1 MKLLRKMAVLSLR
14 RLEDERGIAL
24 VFAIVTTA
32 ALGIITTTVLVYS
45 ATSARTSGRTS
56 ADQQAYSLAEAGI
69 NTAIAKIYGASDPRA
84 TTNLHAGTVADPA
97 AVVPQCPGA
106 NNNETPTCYSTG
118 SVTYSG
124 TLDTTQGNTWYWTI
138 KSIGAVTVPGVT
150 TVKRTLTRSLG
161 VTGNNGTDGSSWTR
175 FYQDSASKCLTLD
188 GVSVPTNFA
197 SRGDICL
204 VNGATV
210 TGAQTNM
217 NAGGNIYVDP
227 PETEDPARNLPTSSN
242 CPCWTSPGNAY
253 KSDTLYAS
261 TPTLANNTNS
271 PYLDLSNFGF
281 NVPTSATI
289 SGILVSIQRK
299 AGVNSAANYITD
311 TDVWLMK
318 ADGATVGTN
327 HAQAST
333 VKWPIAD
340 VDAQSQPVT
349 QPYGSTSDLWGTT
362 WSAAN
367 VNASTF
373 GVRIRAHGTCTTCN
387 STVTGYLNA
396 VTVTVYWT
404 TGASIGTSG
413 SPIAETDVGGGC
425 KFSGNALHTTCSGS
439 DKVYVTTANTV
450 LPADNPAISMP
461 DIDWN
466 YWWANAKPGPKHF
479 CTNTNPGISTTFFDN
494 NSATTTKP
502 DASLTVNGEMAQA
515 GHPYDCEVWENGVLQ
530 GMMKWD
536 GSHRL
541 DVYGTIFVD
550 GNFRW
555 DEDGEIVH
563 YFGRATIMSSHDD
576 EIDALICS
584 GGTGNTYATS
594 CLANMNTWSPSQ
606 NMLVLMSQCQKGL
619 TSCNEYDQG
628 GTSCSGSP
636 TACYNGH
643 LPAGFQGI
651 LYSLGDCLIHQNF
664 QDSGPVICNTIS
676 MPNEGTGMNPTFFS
690 FPSVGNLTNG
700 MSFSSTASADNFTLN
715 VSAQGDG

>member
-1 MKLLRKMAVLSLR
+1 MKFLHKMAVLSLR
-14 RLEDERGIAL
+14 RLADERGIAL

-32 ALGIITTTVLVYS
+32 ALGAITTTVLLYS
-45 ATSARTSGRTS
+45 ATSARTSSRTG

-69 NTAIAKIYGASDPRA
+69 NTAIAKIYGATDPRD
-84 TTNLHAGTVADPA
+84 TTILHAGTVADPA
-97 AVVPQCPGA
+97 VVIPQCPGS

-124 TLDTTQGNTWYWTI
+124 TLDKTQGNTWYWTI
-138 KSIGAVTVPGVT
+138 KSIGAVIVPGVS

-161 VTGNNGTDGSSWTR
+161 VTGNNGTNGSSWTR

-188 GVSVPTNFA
+188 GVTVPTNFA
-197 SRGDICL
+197 SRGNICL
-204 VNGATV
+204 VNGAKV

-217 NAGGNIYVDP
+217 NAGGNIYIDP
-227 PETEDPARNLPTSSN
+227 PETEDPAANAPSSGG
-242 CPCWTSPGNAY
+242 WTSPSNAY
-253 KSDTLYAS
+253 TADTSYAN
-261 TPTLANNTNS
+261 TGTLANAANS

-281 NVPTSATI
+281 NIPTSATI
-289 SGILVSIQRK
+289 SGIVVNIQRK
-299 AGVNSAANYITD
+299 AGVNSAANYVTD

-318 ADGATVGTN
+318 AAGATVGTN

-333 VKWPIAD
+333 VKWPTAD
-340 VDAQSQPVT
+340 AV
-349 QPYGSTSDLWGTT
+349 QPYGTTSDLWGTT
-362 WSAAN
+362 WTPAN
-367 VNASTF
+367 FNTSSF
-373 GVRIRAHGTCTTCN
+373 GVRIRAHGSCASTPTPSGCT
-387 STVTGYLNA
+387 SAVTGYVNA

-404 TGASIGTSG
+404 TGASIGASG
-413 SPIAETDVGGGC
+413 SPIAETDVGGNC
-425 KFSGNALHTTCSGS
+425 QLSGNAMGCTASN
-439 DKVYVTTANTV
+439 KVYVTTANTV
-450 LPADNPAISMP
+450 APADNPAISMP

-494 NSATTTKP
+494 NASTTTAP
-502 DASLTVNGEMAQA
+502 DHSLTVNGEMAQA

-530 GMMKWD
+530 GMLKWD

-576 EIDALICS
+576 EIDALVCA

-594 CLANMNTWSPSQ
+594 CLSNMSSWSPSQ

-619 TSCNEYDQG
+619 TGCNEYDQG
-628 GTSCSGSP
+628 GTSCSGNTPP
-636 TACYNGH
+636 TCYNGH

-676 MPNEGTGMNPTFFS
+676 LPNEGTGLNPTFFS

-700 MSFSSTASADNFTLN
+700 MSYSDTASADDFTLN

>member
-45 ATSARTSGRTS
+45 ATSARTSSRTG

-69 NTAIAKIYGASDPRA
+69 NTAIAKIYGASDPRD

-124 TLDTTQGNTWYWTI
+124 TLDKTQGNTWYWTI
-138 KSIGAVTVPGVT
+138 KSIGTVPVAGVT

-161 VTGNNGTDGSSWTR
+161 ITGNNGTNGSSWTR
-175 FYQDSASKCLTLD
+175 FYQDSASGCLTLD

-197 SRGDICL
+197 SRGNICL
-204 VNGATV
+204 INGAQV

-217 NAGGNIYVDP
+217 NAGGNILIDP
-227 PETEDPARNLPTSSN
+227 PQTRTPGDDNGG
-242 CPCWTSPGNAY
+242 WTNSGNAY
-253 KSDTLYAS
+253 TVNSSFATTA
-261 TPTLANNTNS
+261 LANNANS
-271 PYLDLSNFGF
+271 ANLDVTNFGY
-281 NVPTSATI
+281 PLPAGATI
-289 SGILVSIQRK
+289 NGFEVTIQRK
-299 AGVNSAANYITD
+299 ASSSSATNNIVD
-311 TDVWLMK
+311 TDIFLLKNSTTTSATDKSLTTTKWPTTSGSQIYG
-318 ADGATVGTN
+318 GAT
-327 HAQAST
+327 
-333 VKWPIAD
+333 
-340 VDAQSQPVT
+340 
-349 QPYGSTSDLWGTT
+349 DLWGST
-362 WSAAN
+362 WTGAN
-367 VNASTF
+367 VASSGF
-373 GVRIRAHGTCTTCN
+373 GVRIKVHSTCSSCN
-387 STVTGYLNA
+387 LTASVDG
-396 VTVTVYWT
+396 VSIKVYYT
-404 TGASIGTSG
+404 ASSIGTSG
-413 SPIAETDVGGGC
+413 SPIGETDVGGGC
-425 KFSGNALHTTCSGS
+425 QLGVNTLHTTCSGA
-439 DKVYVTTANTV
+439 DKVYASTYTTVA
-450 LPADNPAISMP
+450 PADNPAISMP
-461 DIDWN
+461 DIDWD

-479 CTNTNPGISTTFFDN
+479 CTNTNPGISSTFFDN
-494 NSATTTKP
+494 DSNQPTKQFP
-502 DASLTVNGEMAQA
+502 NASLTVNGEMAQA

-555 DEDGEIVH
+555 DEDGQIVH

-576 EIDALICS
+576 EIDALICA

-594 CLANMNTWSPSQ
+594 CLSNMSSWSPSQ

-619 TSCNEYDQG
+619 TACNEYDQG
-628 GTSCSGSP
+628 GTGCSGSAP
-636 TACYNGH
+636 SCFNTH
-643 LPAGFQGI
+643 VPAGFQGI
-651 LYSLGDCLIHQNF
+651 LYSLGDCLIHQSF

-676 MPNEGTGMNPTFFS
+676 LPNEGTGENPTFFS

-700 MSFSSTASADNFTLN
+700 MSFSDTASADNFTLN

>member
-45 ATSARTSGRTS
+45 ATSARTSSRTG

-69 NTAIAKIYGASDPRA
+69 NTAIAKIYGATDPRD
-84 TTNLHAGTVADPA
+84 TTILHAGTAGDPA
-97 AVVPQCPGA
+97 VVIPQCPGA
-106 NNNETPTCYSTG
+106 NANETPTCYSTG

-124 TLDTTQGNTWYWTI
+124 TLDKTQGNTWYWTI
-138 KSIGAVTVPGVT
+138 KSIGAVPVPGVS

-161 VTGNNGTDGSSWTR
+161 VTGNNGTNGSSWTR

-188 GVSVPTNFA
+188 GVTVPTNFA

-204 VNGATV
+204 VNGAKV
-210 TGAQTNM
+210 TGSTTNM
-217 NAGGNIYVDP
+217 NAGGNIYIDP
-227 PETEDPARNLPTSSN
+227 PETETPASNAPSSGGWNSASSAYTS
-242 CPCWTSPGNAY
+242 NA
-253 KSDTLYAS
+253 TYAN
-261 TPTLANNTNS
+261 TGTLANNANS
-271 PYLDLSNFGF
+271 PNLDLSNFGF
-281 NVPTSATI
+281 SVPTSATI
-289 SGILVSIQRK
+289 SGIAVNIQRK

-311 TDVWLMK
+311 TDVYLMK
-318 ADGATVGTN
+318 SAGATVGTQ
-327 HAQAST
+327 HAQPAT
-333 VKWPIAD
+333 VKWPTSD
-340 VDAQSQPVT
+340 VDAQGKAVT

-367 VNASTF
+367 VNASSF
-373 GVRIRAHGTCTTCN
+373 GVRIRAHGTCTSPGCT
-387 STVTGYLNA
+387 STVTGYVNA

-404 TGASIGTSG
+404 TGASIGASG
-413 SPIAETDVGGGC
+413 SSIAETDVGGGC
-425 KFSGNALHTTCSGS
+425 QLSGNTLHTTCGS
-439 DKVYVTTANTV
+439 ADKVYVTTANTV
-450 LPADNPAISMP
+450 APVDNPAISMP

-479 CTNTNPGISTTFFDN
+479 CTNTNPGISTSFFDN
-494 NSATTTKP
+494 NAATTTKP
-502 DASLTVNGEMAQA
+502 DASLSVNGEMAQA

-555 DEDGEIVH
+555 DEDGQIVH

-576 EIDALICS
+576 EIDALICA

-594 CLANMNTWSPSQ
+594 CLSNMSSWSPSQ

-619 TSCNEYDQG
+619 TACNEYDQG
-628 GTSCSGSP
+628 GTSCSGSAP
-636 TACYNGH
+636 SCYNGH
-643 LPAGFQGI
+643 VPAGFQGI

-676 MPNEGTGMNPTFFS
+676 LPNEGTGQNPTFFS

-700 MSFSSTASADNFTLN
+700 MSYSDTASADDFTLN